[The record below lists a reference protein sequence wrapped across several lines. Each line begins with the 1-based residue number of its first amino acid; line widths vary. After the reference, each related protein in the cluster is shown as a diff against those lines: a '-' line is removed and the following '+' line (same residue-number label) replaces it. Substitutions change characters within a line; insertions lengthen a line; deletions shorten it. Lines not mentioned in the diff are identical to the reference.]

1 MARPRRLNGFGR
13 VDSASTWITR
23 RAKPVVGWR
32 ACRAAASA
40 EVRGAVDRAPH
51 DGPDEVHVVR
61 DDGASEVL
69 LHPLERPE
77 HELLRLVVVLGD
89 NLAIT
94 REIIGKRQRSA
105 CASNEGVG
113 CSRVGGEV
121 VNKQT
126 DSAVLGDNLMA
137 SEHEWD
143 ARQLHRAAVDSKGV
157 AGVGDGDLCSC
168 VDVVNWQRR
177 G

>member
-1 MARPRRLNGFGR
+1 MARPRRLNRFGR
-13 VDSASTWITR
+13 VDSTSTRITR

-40 EVRGAVDRAPH
+40 KVRGAVDRAPH
-51 DGPDEVHVVR
+51 DGPDEVDVVR

-89 NLAIT
+89 NLAT
-94 REIIGKRQRSA
+94 TERQSAREKGQHVPVMRVLGAR
-105 CASNEGVG
+105 EWVG
-113 CSRVGGEV
+113 V

-126 DSAVLGDNLMA
+126 DSAVLGDNLKA
-137 SEHEWD
+137 S
-143 ARQLHRAAVDSKGV
+143 ARE
-157 AGVGDGDLCSC
+157 
-168 VDVVNWQRR
+168 
-177 G
+177 

>member
-1 MARPRRLNGFGR
+1 MARPRRLNRFGR

-51 DGPDEVHVVR
+51 DGPDEVDVVR
-61 DDGASEVL
+61 DYGASEVL

-89 NLAIT
+89 NLAT
-94 REIIGKRQRSA
+94 SERRMSV

-113 CSRVGGEV
+113 CSRVGGC
-121 VNKQT
+121 
-126 DSAVLGDNLMA
+126 G
-137 SEHEWD
+137 
-143 ARQLHRAAVDSKGV
+143 
-157 AGVGDGDLCSC
+157 
-168 VDVVNWQRR
+168 
-177 G
+177 

>member
-89 NLAIT
+89 NLAT
-94 REIIGKRQRSA
+94 TKRQSA
-105 CASNEGVG
+105 SDKRQHVPVMRVLGAREWVG
-113 CSRVGGEV
+113 V

-126 DSAVLGDNLMA
+126 DSAVLSDNLMG
-137 SEHEWD
+137 SERE
-143 ARQLHRAAVDSKGV
+143 
-157 AGVGDGDLCSC
+157 
-168 VDVVNWQRR
+168 
-177 G
+177 